1 MSEFECSVSE
11 FIEDKNVEPEPV
23 NNQEPNT
30 KPPPPQNN
38 DRKKDNVELTN
49 QLNLVKVSFL
59 DKMKEINTI
68 KAILIIII
76 AYVLTT
82 SKLFIEIVGIW
93 LPSLVQEGELSF
105 ILKVLIAI
113 LLGVN
118 TIWFTSSYQ
127 VH

>member
-11 FIEDKNVEPEPV
+11 FIEDKNAKSVNDKESIINTSQPE
-23 NNQEPNT
+23 NNSDN
-30 KPPPPQNN
+30 
-38 DRKKDNVELTN
+38 DNVQLTN
-49 QLNLVKVSFL
+49 QLNLVNVSFL

-68 KAILIIII
+68 KALLIIII

-93 LPSLVQEGELSF
+93 LPSLVQGEELSLVF
-105 ILKVLIAI
+105 KVLIAI

-118 TIWFTSSYQ
+118 TIWFTSSCQ